1 MRHRVVNQRN
11 GTLLEPN
18 TLVYSG
24 GVNKLLLRLI
34 VISAV
39 VNRLYA
45 HLLSTLQNLFFSC
58 HIRRRQASRSRV
70 PCGSGGSC
78 SSRQSRQW
86 LVPVGWVAFHFA
98 VGQGAAKMCL
108 IPTRCR

>member
-39 VNRLYA
+39 VNRLY
-45 HLLSTLQNLFFSC
+45 
-58 HIRRRQASRSRV
+58 
-70 PCGSGGSC
+70 
-78 SSRQSRQW
+78 
-86 LVPVGWVAFHFA
+86 
-98 VGQGAAKMCL
+98 
-108 IPTRCR
+108 